1 MRKLLIFSGTTEGH
15 VLCRFLSAHAI
26 AAHVFVATAYGEAVM
41 ENMPGITIHTGRLS
55 YTEMA
60 DRMNADSMVV
70 DATHPY
76 ASEVTANIKAAC
88 QSVGAEYLRLLR
100 PVQSAEGVHVV
111 ADTAAA
117 VQWLCQTTG
126 KILLTTGSKE
136 LDAYTAIPDYQ
147 TRIFPRVLPTS
158 SVLEKCAVLGFPG
171 SSILAMQGPFS
182 HEMNVALLH
191 KTGASILVTKD
202 TGKSGGFAEK
212 ISAAREVGAQVLM
225 IARPIEENGFSLE
238 EIQQKLLDI
247 FMTHKPP
254 RFPLFVSLLGKKVL
268 IVGAGQIAA
277 RRINILKKFG
287 AEIHVISPEHSDKI
301 DLSGIHYNA
310 RTFQPSDIEE
320 SFFVVA
326 ATNVR
331 AVNHEIAQLC
341 YQKSIPVS
349 VADCAEESTFYFP
362 AICQG
367 SGLIAGLVSDGS
379 DHHAVSHTAKKIRKI
394 LE

>member
-1 MRKLLIFSGTTEGH
+1 
-15 VLCRFLSAHAI
+15 
-26 AAHVFVATAYGEAVM
+26 
-41 ENMPGITIHTGRLS
+41 
-55 YTEMA
+55 
-60 DRMNADSMVV
+60 
-70 DATHPY
+70 
-76 ASEVTANIKAAC
+76 
-88 QSVGAEYLRLLR
+88 
-100 PVQSAEGVHVV
+100 
-111 ADTAAA
+111 
-117 VQWLCQTTG
+117 
-126 KILLTTGSKE
+126 
-136 LDAYTAIPDYQ
+136 
-147 TRIFPRVLPTS
+147 
-158 SVLEKCAVLGFPG
+158 
-171 SSILAMQGPFS
+171 
-182 HEMNVALLH
+182 MNVALLH

-254 RFPLFVSLLGKKVL
+254 RFPLFVSLVGKKVL

-277 RRINILKKFG
+277 RRINILKNFG
-287 AEIHVISPEHSDKI
+287 AEIHVIAPERSDKI

-320 SFFVVA
+320 AFFVVA

-341 YQKSIPVS
+341 YQKSILVS

-379 DHHAVSHTAKKIRKI
+379 DHHAVSRTAKKIRKI
-394 LE
+394 LEAGTASLRSFKLKWFDQKSRVRVSWSQ